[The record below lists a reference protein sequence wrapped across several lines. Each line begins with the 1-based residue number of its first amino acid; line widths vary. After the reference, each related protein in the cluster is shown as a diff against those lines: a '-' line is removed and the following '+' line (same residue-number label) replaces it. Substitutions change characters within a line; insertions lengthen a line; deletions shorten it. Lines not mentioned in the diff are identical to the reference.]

1 VPAYRQAE
9 RGGDSLWRAARQV
22 KLWAKAGS
30 IVTLR
35 ADRNAPAGAATV
47 TFMSLSGYLQ

>member
-1 VPAYRQAE
+1 
-9 RGGDSLWRAARQV
+9 V
-22 KLWAKAGS
+22 KLYTKAGS

-47 TFMSLSGYLQ
+47 TFMSLSGHLQ